1 MNKIKHVIS
10 KIGKVQLAKET
21 VKIQQRGEYTAPS
34 GRVVSVQKLQKAAVA
49 GARLYTPEDYEELL
63 EAVTKTEPPNPNIET
78 KFSVISAST
87 LEAGAALR
95 ERYERVACLNF
106 ASAKNP
112 GGGFLG
118 GAEAQE
124 ESLARVSGLYTT
136 LTPFKEGYYDYHR
149 TLRTCLYSDRVIYS
163 PDVPVF
169 AGEDGVWLENPW
181 TVSFITSAAVNAGAV
196 AKNEPDKL
204 PLLRATMVART
215 RMVLA
220 VAAVQKNE
228 ALVLGAWGCGVFRN
242 DPEMI
247 AQIFAEVLAEP
258 LFANRFAE
266 IVFAIYNPKGEKD
279 RNIAA
284 FESHFAIS

>member
-1 MNKIKHVIS
+1 MKKTS
-10 KIGKVQLAKET
+10 KIQLAKEM
-21 VKIQQRGEYTAPS
+21 VRIQQRGEYTAPS
-34 GRVVSVQKLQKAAVA
+34 GRVVSVQKLQKASVA
-49 GARLYTPEDYEELL
+49 GARLYVPEEAEELL
-63 EAVTKTEPPNPNIET
+63 EAVAKTDVAAQET
-78 KFSVISAST
+78 KILVISAST

-124 ESLARVSGLYTT
+124 ESLGRVSGLYTT
-136 LTPFKEGYYDYHR
+136 LTPFQEGYYDYHR
-149 TLRTCLYSDRVIYS
+149 ALHTCLYSDRTIYS

-169 AGEDGVWLENPW
+169 ADESGNWLETPW
-181 TVSFITSAAVNAGAV
+181 TVSFITSAAVNAGAI
-196 AKNEPDKL
+196 AKNEPNKL
-204 PLLRATMVART
+204 PLLRPTMVERT

-220 VAAVQKNE
+220 VAAVQRAE

-242 DPEMI
+242 DPQMI
-247 AQIFAEVLAEP
+247 AEIFAEVLGEP
-258 LFANRFAE
+258 LFAGRFTE
-266 IVFAIYNPKGEKD
+266 VVFAIYNPKGEKD

-284 FESHFAIS
+284 FEGVFGG